1 MGKFLA
7 LIVVIGLLIGGWYV
21 FGQTKQPAAAGA
33 GLPPVFTNMT
43 FADAVAE
50 NKTSGKPL
58 IVNFSASWCP
68 PCQTM
73 KKEVWPTAQ
82 VENWVTANAKA
93 IYVDVDQD
101 RADGHP
107 RHPDDRHLQEWPES
121 HPRWL
126 QGPRRTRRMV
136 REEQVTAAV
145 AQWQS
150 GTVPQ

>member
-7 LIVVIGLLIGGWYV
+7 LVVVVGLLIGGWYV
-21 FGQTKQPAAAGA
+21 FGQNKRAAAGA
-33 GLPPVFTNMT
+33 GGLPPVFSSMT
-43 FADAVAE
+43 FAEAVAE

-82 VENWVTANAKA
+82 VENWVAANAKA

-101 RADGHP
+101 GAAAQQMGIRGIP
-107 RHPDDRHLQEWPES
+107 TIVIFKNGQKVT
-121 HPRWL
+121 
-126 QGPRRTRRMV
+126 QGGFKDAG
-136 REEQVTAAV
+136 ELV
-145 AQWQS
+145 AWFEKNK
-150 GTVPQ
+150 